1 MPTYLIPPPSPPRS
15 PLSPSRGY
23 DVALFHRHGATQA
36 VGLEL
41 APTAVQAARQYLA
54 AELAEAGGPG
64 AGEAAAAGEAGA
76 AGAGEGAEA
85 VVLPPG
91 VAMEEGNFFEWTS
104 PQGDGSFDVGYDY
117 T

>member
-1 MPTYLIPPPSPPRS
+1 M
-15 PLSPSRGY
+15 
-23 DVALFHRHGATQA
+23 
-36 VGLEL
+36 EL

-54 AELAEAGGPG
+54 GELAEAGG
-64 AGEAAAAGEAGA
+64 AAAGEA
-76 AGAGEGAEA
+76 AGAGADEGSEA

-91 VAMEEGNFFEWTS
+91 VAMEQGNFFEWTS